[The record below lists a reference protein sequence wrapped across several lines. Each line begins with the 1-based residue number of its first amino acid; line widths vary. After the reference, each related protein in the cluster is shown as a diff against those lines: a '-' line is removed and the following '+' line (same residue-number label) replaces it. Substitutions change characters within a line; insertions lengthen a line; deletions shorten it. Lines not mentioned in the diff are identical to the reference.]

1 MFSIA
6 RACAMPLAAVGL
18 LVALPAGAQNQP
30 ADTPAEDTPAA
41 NISDQ
46 KLDATAAAVKK
57 ISAIA
62 TTYEQKIAEAPN
74 ADDKERISNE
84 AGDAVAKAVSS
95 EGLSLE
101 EYKTIMTVARLDP
114 VVREKLLQRLK

>member
-1 MFSIA
+1 MFSFA
-6 RACAMPLAAVGL
+6 RFCAMSVAALGL
-18 LVALPAGAQNQP
+18 FVALPASAQNQP
-30 ADTPAEDTPAA
+30 ADAPAA

-62 TTYEQKIAEAPN
+62 TTYEQKIAEAPS
-74 ADDKERISNE
+74 AGDKERISNE
-84 AGDAVAKAVSS
+84 ASDAVAKAVSS

-114 VVREKLLQRLK
+114 VVRDKLRKRLQ

>member
-1 MFSIA
+1 MIVRFV
-6 RACAMPLAAVGL
+6 AMSLAAVGL
-18 LVALPAGAQNQP
+18 FVALPASAQSP
-30 ADTPAEDTPAA
+30 ADAPAA

-46 KLDATAAAVKK
+46 KLDAMAAAVKK
-57 ISAIA
+57 ISVIA
-62 TTYEQKIAEAPN
+62 TTYEQKIAEAPS

-101 EYKTIMTVARLDP
+101 EYKTIMTVARIDP
-114 VVREKLLQRLK
+114 VVRDKLRKRLQ